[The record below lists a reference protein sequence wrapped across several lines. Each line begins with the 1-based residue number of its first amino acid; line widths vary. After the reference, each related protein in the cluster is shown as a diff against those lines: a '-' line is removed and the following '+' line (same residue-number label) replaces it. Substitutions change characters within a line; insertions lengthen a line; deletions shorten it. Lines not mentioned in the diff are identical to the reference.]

1 MNRHMNQSD
10 RPLTSAARLSHL
22 LARIGKTGSRFLCGL
37 LAAASLSLSA
47 NAVRIVPV
55 QVDGDHLPGTAYLE
69 EGVTYVPL
77 RYLLD
82 AFDGWTITWDSEAQE
97 AIAVSGSARVAADPE
112 EDRIVV
118 NDAVLSG
125 RVTVENGRTYVPLR
139 LVTEALGGKAEWDPY
154 LAGAAVTSTNAV
166 YDASDLYWLSRIIC
180 AESGAEPME
189 GQIAV
194 GNVVLNRVV
203 SNEFPDSIPA
213 VIFDRVD
220 GVQFEPVENGTV
232 YRWKMA
238 RCTVP
243 PPHNPPKPLCG
254 CWTGKTPSGMP
265 CTSMPPRSLRAAG
278 STRTGPIS
286 KPSAATGSTSD
297 AVRCG

>member
-37 LAAASLSLSA
+37 LAAVSLSLSA

-82 AFDGWTITWDSEAQE
+82 AFDGWTVTWDSEAQE

-139 LVTEALGGKAEWDPY
+139 LVTEALGGKTEWDPY

-232 YRWKMA
+232 YRTPTAQSTEAAM
-238 RCTVP
+238 RVLDGENTVRNAMYFYAP
-243 PPHNPPKPLCG
+243 ALSQGRWINANRTYFKTIG
-254 CWTGKTPSGMP
+254 CH
-265 CTSMPPRSLRAAG
+265 RFYF
-278 STRTGPIS
+278 
-286 KPSAATGSTSD
+286 
-297 AVRCG
+297 